1 MKNPDLSTH
10 LTEFLGHYLPE
21 LKDASPNTIS
31 GYCDSFRLFLTYCQ
45 DEKGF
50 QIEKMSVRDLSA
62 DLVDGFLDWLNKE
75 RENSAS
81 TRNNRLAA
89 IHSFVRYLQA
99 REPQSLLNFQQI
111 LAIPVRASKP
121 KPVKPLS
128 KESLGVIFRQ
138 PDTSTAMGRRD
149 LTMLCFLYDTGVRV
163 SELCDLRIEDVRFNH
178 PASVRITGKGK
189 KTRIVPVM
197 PTTAKNL
204 KNYLAEHHMLAPEKS
219 HLPLF
224 TNRDGKAFTRSGVTY
239 ILDKYVKAASVE
251 DETIPER
258 VTPHMMRHTKAMHL
272 YEADQNLIHVRDF
285 LGHSDIKTTGIYAR
299 SSLEMKRKALE
310 KISNSPT
317 PEVPSWQKSKDTLDW
332 LKKFGSQK

>member
-1 MKNPDLSTH
+1 MKNSDFSKH

-45 DEKGF
+45 DKRGF
-50 QIEKMSVRDLSA
+50 QIEKMSVQDLSA

-75 RENSAS
+75 RENSVS

-128 KESLGVIFRQ
+128 KESLRVIFRQ
-138 PDTSTAMGRRD
+138 PDTSKAMGRRD
-149 LTMLCFLYDTGVRV
+149 LTILCFLYDTGVRV
-163 SELCDLRIEDVRFNH
+163 SELCDLRIEDVRFDH
-178 PASVRITGKGK
+178 PTSVRITGKGK
-189 KTRIVPVM
+189 KIRIVPVM
-197 PTTAKNL
+197 PATAQNL

-224 TNRDGKAFTRSGVTY
+224 TNRDGKPFTRSGVTY
-239 ILDKYVKAASVE
+239 ILDKYIKAAAKE
-251 DETIPER
+251 DDSIPEH
-258 VTPHMMRHTKAMHL
+258 VTPHMIRHTKAMHL

-317 PEVPSWQKSKDTLDW
+317 PVVPSWLESKDTLDW